1 MGSTK
6 RSDIVSKTAS
16 EMPGPGNYD
25 NKHKEFGSDAKSVSF
40 NIN

>member
-16 EMPGPGNYD
+16 EIPGPGNYT
-25 NKHKEFGSDAKSVSF
+25 NRHKEFGSDSKSVS
-40 NIN
+40 IY